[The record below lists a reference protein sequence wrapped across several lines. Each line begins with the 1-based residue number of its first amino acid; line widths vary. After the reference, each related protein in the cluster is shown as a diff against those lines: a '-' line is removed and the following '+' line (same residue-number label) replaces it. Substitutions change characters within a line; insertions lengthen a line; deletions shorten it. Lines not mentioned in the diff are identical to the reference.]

1 MNSKA
6 LPSLE
11 VVLLLRSA
19 FSKLRSAFSKLR
31 SIMARMAPT
40 PPSVVAD
47 CEKSSEEEDLLRRSK
62 KKVRAWDEV
71 DGSGSLVQEMVP
83 PPASQ
88 PETGSYKDKLLNLF
102 GEAIPEKLD
111 AKAMQELFAIEVP
124 DGPENADTTKPSC
137 PEIPLSD
144 EEWNEWSQPWRKTLV
159 AKLLGKMINFKS
171 LETNIRHRWARK
183 GSIKIVDMAD
193 GYYLVYFATEEDY
206 NFALF
211 EGSWMIADHYLIVQ
225 RWQPFF
231 LQSAENSNKIAV
243 WLRIPKLPLEL
254 YNAKFL
260 WRIGTTLGTP
270 LRIQGVS
277 TLVFALRLILRCHCH
292 PTL

>member
-1 MNSKA
+1 
-6 LPSLE
+6 
-11 VVLLLRSA
+11 
-19 FSKLRSAFSKLR
+19 
-31 SIMARMAPT
+31 
-40 PPSVVAD
+40 
-47 CEKSSEEEDLLRRSK
+47 
-62 KKVRAWDEV
+62 
-71 DGSGSLVQEMVP
+71 
-83 PPASQ
+83 
-88 PETGSYKDKLLNLF
+88 
-102 GEAIPEKLD
+102 
-111 AKAMQELFAIEVP
+111 MQELFAIEVP

-159 AKLLGKMINFKS
+159 AKLLGKTVNFKS

-211 EGSWMIADHYLIVQ
+211 EGPWMIADHYLIVQ
-225 RWQPFF
+225 RWQSFF
-231 LQSAENSNKIAV
+231 LQSTEISNKIAV

-270 LRIQGVS
+270 LRIDRLTSIHSRGKYTRICVEIDLKIPLSSHIMIHGHQLPIEYEGLHQICFCCGLYGHKEDKCQEMLEQPDSAIVPTSANKMDNADGVS
-277 TLVFALRLILRCHCH
+277 SAPVVVVNEG
-292 PTL
+292 